1 MANRHKQ
8 KGKRDNTTIV
18 FITLLVLLLGVG
30 VYSLVNVFTGSVDQ
44 SAQADQNKVVNLKV
58 DKQATIGNA
67 NAPVK
72 IVEFGD
78 FRCPHCKVFHD
89 EYYPQLKSY
98 IDSGK
103 VQFTFAPFQ
112 FMDPEPLVAG
122 MAAKSVLAQNKDA
135 FWKFYDAVYN
145 NQVEYN
151 QQPKGKAADYLV
163 GLIKKHIPE
172 VNADLVAQDLKSEK
186 YKAQVEADN
195 QYASSLGLHGVP
207 AVYINGKM
215 VTDVELGDFKAFKE
229 RLDKELGGK

>member
-18 FITLLVLLLGVG
+18 FVTLLVLLLGIG
-30 VYSLVNVFTGSVDQ
+30 VYSLVNVFTGS
-44 SAQADQNKVVNLKV
+44 ADKSVKVVDLKV
-58 DKQATIGNA
+58 EKQATIGSP

-78 FRCPHCKVFHD
+78 FRCPHCKMFHD
-89 EYYPQLKSY
+89 EYYTQLKSY

-112 FMDPEPLVAG
+112 FMNPEPLVAG
-122 MAAKSVLAQNKDA
+122 MVAKSVLAQNKDA

-145 NQVEYN
+145 NQEEYN
-151 QQPKGKAADYLV
+151 QQSEGKAGDYLI

-172 VNADLVAQDLKSEK
+172 VNADQVAQDLKSEK
-186 YKAQVEADN
+186 YKAEVEADN
-195 QYASSLGLHGVP
+195 QYVSSLGLTGVP
-207 AVYINGKM
+207 AVYINGKL
-215 VTDVELGDFKAFKE
+215 VSDAELNSFQEFKK

>member
-18 FITLLVLLLGVG
+18 FVTLLVLLLGIG
-30 VYSLVNVFTGSVDQ
+30 VYSLVNVFTGSADQ
-44 SAQADQNKVVNLKV
+44 SEKVVDLQV
-58 DKQATIGNA
+58 EKQATIGSA

-78 FRCPHCKVFHD
+78 FRCPHCKMFHD
-89 EYYPQLKSY
+89 QYYTQLKSY

-122 MAAKSVLAQNKDA
+122 MAAKSVLAQNKEA

-145 NQVEYN
+145 NQAEYN
-151 QQPKGKAADYLV
+151 QQPEGKAAGYLV
-163 GLIKKHIPE
+163 ELIKKHIPE
-172 VNADLVAQDLKSEK
+172 INADQVAQDLKSEK
-186 YKAQVEADN
+186 YKAEVEADN
-195 QYASSLGLHGVP
+195 RYVTSLGLTGVP
-207 AVYINGKM
+207 AVYINGKK
-215 VTDVELGDFKAFKE
+215 VTDEELNNFQAFKD